1 MRSKGQ
7 TEVREAIDQAL
18 AVPSDHGTALVQDEI
33 LQLMLMLQSR
43 KGGVIEFQP

>member
-7 TEVREAIDQAL
+7 TEVREAVDQAL
-18 AVPSDHGTALVQDEI
+18 AVPSDYGTALVQDEI